1 MMRMEHEYIL
11 IEYNRTQY
19 EDGLYK
25 AAVTIVAPDAAHLPE
40 PRPEWGPGSV
50 CIVPDGHKFFMLNFE
65 GEWV

>member
-1 MMRMEHEYIL
+1 MEHEYIL

-50 CIVPDGHKFFMLNFE
+50 CIVPDGHQFFMLNFE